1 MISGMDTDLTL
12 LPVEEDDLPLLEKL
26 TWDPEATGEFERLG
40 WFDRRRW
47 RRGWAENCLLGED
60 GGALAVVRDGQRLG
74 FMNWR
79 RRSAGPV
86 AYSWVIGIALL
97 PEARGHGY
105 GTQAHRLLVRYLF
118 AHTLVHRIQADTEV
132 DNIPEQ
138 RALEKAGFTREGVL
152 RGIGWRDGAWRDGV
166 TYSILRTDPPA

>member
-12 LPVEEDDLPLLEKL
+12 LPVEEDGLPLLEKL

-47 RRGWAENCLLGED
+47 RRGWAKNCLLGED

-79 RRSAGPV
+79 RRPPGPV

-97 PEARGHGY
+97 PEARATDTARRRTGCSS
-105 GTQAHRLLVRYLF
+105 GTCSRTPRC
-118 AHTLVHRIQADTEV
+118 TGSRRT
-132 DNIPEQ
+132 PRWPTSRSSGPWRRPGSPG
-138 RALEKAGFTREGVL
+138 RACCAASAGGTVPG
-152 RGIGWRDGAWRDGV
+152 GTA
-166 TYSILRTDPPA
+166 